1 MRGVEIV
8 VMDDIVAVDVAE
20 QDYRSSAGITEIRA
34 TSLPGR
40 AAAVPEAFD
49 TSLLLAFRVALGN
62 WDRLRLFEVVVA
74 GRTVGWLL
82 GVREVTNIALR
93 LGPLALYRYA
103 QPRLRLFGDYG
114 FISGG
119 GRVDES
125 VLSVAIF
132 RILRDMPDGD
142 AVYLQAVAADSPMG
156 RVAERLRDSKR
167 LRVRVD
173 YSERFRH
180 RLVPDGDF
188 DTYLQSRSKSTRH
201 TFRYSIRRLRE
212 HCGGDVAL
220 EVFDTPE
227 TTDEFVRVA
236 AQIAARTYQQQRLGL
251 GIRNE
256 DAVRTRL
263 RTAAERGWMK
273 SFILR
278 CRGEPVAYIE
288 GYQAAGTYFA
298 YQIGFIPDWEKWSV
312 GTVCQLEAIRHL
324 IDVAP
329 VRPHTID
336 YFEGDSEFKRRLSNV
351 TTSETSLWILKRG
364 FRGWTLSLAQS
375 VLDSVFRTI
384 RMPAKRTL
392 MWLTRGRLG
401 GKE

>member
-1 MRGVEIV
+1 
-8 VMDDIVAVDVAE
+8 MDETVAVDVAE
-20 QDYRSSAGITEIRA
+20 REYRSPARTTEIRA

-49 TSLLLAFRVALGN
+49 ASLLLAFRVALGN
-62 WDRLRLFEVVVA
+62 WDRLRLFEVVVG

-82 GVREVTNIALR
+82 GVREVTDIALR

-114 FISGG
+114 FISRG

-125 VLSVAIF
+125 ELSVAIF

-156 RVAERLRDSKR
+156 RVAELLRDTQ
-167 LRVRVD
+167 RVRVRAD
-173 YSERFRH
+173 YAERFRH
-180 RLVPDGDF
+180 RLVPDGNF

-201 TFRYSIRRLRE
+201 TFRYSLRRLRE

-220 EVFDTPE
+220 EVFDTPGAS
-227 TTDEFVRVA
+227 DEFARVA
-236 AQIAARTYQQQRLGL
+236 AQIAATTYQQQRLGL
-251 GIRNE
+251 GMRNE
-256 DAVRTRL
+256 EAVRTRL
-263 RTAAERGWMK
+263 RTAAERGWLK

-288 GYQAAGTYFA
+288 GYQAAGTFFA
-298 YQIGFIPDWEKWSV
+298 YQIGFVPGWEKWSV

-324 IDVAP
+324 IDVAA

-336 YFEGDSEFKRRLSNV
+336 YFEGDSIFKRRLSNV

-364 FRGWTLSLAQS
+364 LRSWTLSLAQS
-375 VLDSVFRTI
+375 VLDAIFRTI
-384 RMPAKRTL
+384 RMPAKRVLT
-392 MWLTRGRLG
+392 WLTRRRRLASRTA
-401 GKE
+401 

>member
-1 MRGVEIV
+1 
-8 VMDDIVAVDVAE
+8 MDETVAVDVAE
-20 QDYRSSAGITEIRA
+20 QDYRSSARTSSAGTTAIRA
-34 TSLPGR
+34 TGLPGR

-49 TSLLLAFRVALGN
+49 ASLLLSFRVALGN
-62 WDRLRLFEVVVA
+62 WDRLRLFEVVTA

-82 GVREVTNIALR
+82 GVREVTDIALR
-93 LGPLALYRYA
+93 FGPFALYRYA

-132 RILRDMPDGD
+132 RVLRDMPDGD
-142 AVYLQAVAADSPMG
+142 AVYLQAVAADSAMG
-156 RVAERLRDSKR
+156 RVAELLRDSQ
-167 LRVRVD
+167 RVRVRAD
-173 YSERFRH
+173 YAERFRH

-220 EVFDTPE
+220 EVFDSPDS
-227 TTDEFVRVA
+227 TDEFARVA
-236 AQIAARTYQQQRLGL
+236 AQIAAKTYQQQRLGL
-251 GIRNE
+251 GMRND

-263 RTAAERGWMK
+263 RSAAERGWMK

-298 YQIGFIPDWEKWSV
+298 YQIGFVPDWEKWSV

-336 YFEGDSEFKRRLSNV
+336 YFEGDSDFKRRLSNV

-364 FRGWTLSLAQS
+364 LRSWALSVAQA
-375 VLDSVFRTI
+375 VLDSIFRAI
-384 RMPAKRTL
+384 RMPAKRVLTL
-392 MWLTRGRLG
+392 LTRRRPAG
-401 GKE
+401 GTA